1 MTTTSGRHS
10 VDARDDIRRFIQ
22 DQLLS
27 GDGSAPIADDTPL
40 FEGIIDSIGL
50 IDLVGFLETRFGIQI
65 GDEDFSNE
73 NFRTIEAIEQL
84 VSRRAAE
91 G

>member
-1 MTTTSGRHS
+1 MTTTRRND
-10 VDARDDIRRFIQ
+10 VDAREDIRRFIR
-22 DQLLS
+22 DELLS
-27 GDGSAPIADDTPL
+27 GDGSTPIEDDTPL

-50 IDLVGFLETRFGIQI
+50 IDLVGFLESRFGIQI